1 MAQGEAPIK
10 RAVRWIDDRLR
21 DDPHANRVRLI
32 EEASKQFDLTPL
44 DEEFLIRHLA
54 TRPKPA

>member
-10 RAVRWIDDRLR
+10 RAVRWIDERLR
-21 DDPHANRVRLI
+21 DDPHANRVRLV
-32 EEASKQFDLTPL
+32 EEASKEFDLTPL

>member
-21 DDPHANRVRLI
+21 DDPGANRVRLI

-44 DEEFLIRHLA
+44 DEEFLVRHLA

>member
-1 MAQGEAPIK
+1 MAQGESPIK
-10 RAVRWIDDRLR
+10 RAVQWIDDRLR

-32 EEASKQFDLTPL
+32 DEASKEFDLTPL
-44 DEEFLIRHLA
+44 DEEFLVRHLA